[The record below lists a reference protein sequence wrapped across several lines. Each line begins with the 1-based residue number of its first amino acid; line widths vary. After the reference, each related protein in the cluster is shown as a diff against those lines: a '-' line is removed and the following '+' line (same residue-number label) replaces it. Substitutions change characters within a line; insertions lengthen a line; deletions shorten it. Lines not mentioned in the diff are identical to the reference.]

1 MGTEQ
6 FINDVIVDRVEQA
19 DYTIALLAEMNNAKQ
34 SFDALDFATEHMT
47 DESAS
52 QYLDY
57 LEDNGLVTSSEKD
70 TQYIKNR
77 IKRIRIQFRNDISI
91 LAHPD
96 AFDEHVTVDEQVGG
110 TSKVTIEDNI
120 TKFEGR

>member
-1 MGTEQ
+1 MATEQ

-19 DYTIALLAEMNNAKQ
+19 DYTIALLAEMNSAKQ

-57 LEDNGLVTSSEKD
+57 LEDKGLAMSFEKD

-77 IKRIRIQFRNDISI
+77 IKRVRIQFRTDISI

-96 AFDEHVTVDEQVGG
+96 AFNEHVTVDEQVGG
-110 TSKVTIEDNI
+110 TSRVTIEDTI